1 MKFVSFSSRAT
12 AVAGAFALAA
22 CSCGCGGSTSA
33 QTQAFASVANPAT
46 ETRTTPTQST
56 EEPVLLAGVAETS
69 TTEGAPPTKAAGD
82 WGNLSGQ
89 FILDGDIPAADEVE
103 NIKEPICSA
112 KVLTDELV
120 VNKDNKGIVN
130 VFVYIPALKK
140 PKVHPDLAKSTE
152 KGVVLDQKDCR
163 FMPHGQVMRTDQ
175 ILMVKS
181 MDNCLHSTRPSPI
194 KNNPV
199 NFTVPANSREGLP
212 WKVTVAENL
221 PTQIKC
227 DIHPWMSSYCLVLDH
242 PYGVVT
248 DKDGKFKIEKLPAGE
263 LEFRYWHERPG
274 YVEKSVKIT
283 IEAGKTKDLGTIK
296 VPVAKFAKAS

>member
-1 MKFVSFSSRAT
+1 MKFVSFSSQAT
-12 AVAGAFALAA
+12 AIAGAAALAVY
-22 CSCGCGGSTSA
+22 SFGYGSGTSTSTSA
-33 QTQAFASVANPAT
+33 AIPAV
-46 ETRTTPTQST
+46 ETLAAAAQPA
-56 EEPVLLAGVAETS
+56 EEPQLLASVAETS

-103 NIKEPICSA
+103 NIKEPICS
-112 KVLTDELV
+112 KKIPTDELV
-120 VNKDNKGIVN
+120 INKDNKGIVN
-130 VFVYIPALKK
+130 IFVYIPALKK

-152 KGVVLDQKDCR
+152 KEVVLDQKDCR

-181 MDNCLHSTRPSPI
+181 MDNCNHNTRPNPI

-199 NFTVPANSREGLP
+199 NFTVPPVSREGLP

-248 DKDGKFKIEKLPAGE
+248 DRDGKFKIEKLPAGE

-283 IEAGKTKDLGTIK
+283 IEAGKTKDIGTIK
-296 VPVAKFAKAS
+296 VPVAKFAKQS

>member
-1 MKFVSFSSRAT
+1 MKFVSFSSQAT
-12 AVAGAFALAA
+12 AIAGAAALAV
-22 CSCGCGGSTSA
+22 CSFGCGSGTSTSTSA
-33 QTQAFASVANPAT
+33 VIPAVEALAVAAQPAK
-46 ETRTTPTQST
+46 
-56 EEPVLLAGVAETS
+56 EPVLLASVAETS

-103 NIKEPICSA
+103 NVKEPICSK
-112 KVLTDELV
+112 KVPTDELV

-152 KGVVLDQKDCR
+152 KEVVLDQKDCR

-181 MDNCLHSTRPSPI
+181 MDNCNHNTRPNPI

-199 NFTVPANSREGLP
+199 NFTVPPVSREGLP

-242 PYGVVT
+242 PYGVAT

-296 VPVAKFAKAS
+296 VPIAKFAKQS